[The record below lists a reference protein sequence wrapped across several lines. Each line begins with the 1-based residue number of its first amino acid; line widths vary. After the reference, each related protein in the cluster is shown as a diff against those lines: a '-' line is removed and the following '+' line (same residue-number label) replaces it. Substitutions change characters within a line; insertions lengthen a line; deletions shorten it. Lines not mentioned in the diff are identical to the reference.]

1 MVSPHKSWDACLPRC
16 LLTVGFKDLTFSA
29 CISHMM
35 TIYVKIAE
43 HSLVD
48 SCVLARRQA
57 RGSRKLRPHT
67 NNALDSVK
75 HAQNALSIK
84 KAANFSSY
92 SIFQYR
98 THSPNGL
105 TSIFIF

>member
-1 MVSPHKSWDACLPRC
+1 MYID
-16 LLTVGFKDLTFSA
+16 
-29 CISHMM
+29 
-35 TIYVKIAE
+35 VKL
-43 HSLVD
+43 HNTTQFVD

-57 RGSRKLRPHT
+57 RGSRKLRPGGHT

-98 THSPNGL
+98 THSPNGP